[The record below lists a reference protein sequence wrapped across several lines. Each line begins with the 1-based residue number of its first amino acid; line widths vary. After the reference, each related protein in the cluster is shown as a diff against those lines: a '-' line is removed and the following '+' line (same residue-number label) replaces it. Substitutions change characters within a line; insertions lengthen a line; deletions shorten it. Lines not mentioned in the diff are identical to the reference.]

1 MSPIS
6 VACFKENVWIRISG
20 RGNFQCSGGLKEL
33 VLGLI
38 QKGHRNYVIDLAS
51 CEQMDSTF
59 MGTITGIAQRLR
71 QNRQGTMRVVNV
83 NQTNQDL
90 MENLGLDQLFS
101 IQSFSLK
108 NELPSSS
115 EEICF
120 CEPSLLIDR
129 EEEKKKTQAVV
140 LAAHQALV
148 EVDQKNAEK
157 FKDLFELMR

>member
-33 VLGLI
+33 VLALL
-38 QKGHRNYVIDLAS
+38 QKGHHNYVVDLIS

-71 QNRQGTMRVVNV
+71 QNAQGTIKVVNV

-101 IQSFSLK
+101 IQSVSFKKEVPPTSQ
-108 NELPSSS
+108 EV
-115 EEICF
+115 CF

-157 FKDLFELMR
+157 FKDLFELIR